1 MLAIWFSALISDQL
15 LDICDRPSAVSCDSM
30 MWRFTFTFKIV
41 WKSTDTISV
50 LFQTLLPAT
59 SRLIAHNMWQRLKVK
74 SKDILDVI
82 HFVCIGSQL
91 NRLPGSMMPPLGRT
105 KMIINWEKDPHPN
118 SHLVAVSSA
127 EQLVRFNGHPPTHR
141 VWRTVKLLFSF
152 YQHIICLAKEE
163 HTIVTSIHSVEQSDQ
178 ISNCPAILRT
188 QITRSSDDQIAGA
201 NSYAQ
206 WWVLGRWWVE
216 VDRLEGARSTPQQGP
231 LCSIHCPLCTVY
243 SALCTLNFASTTQ
256 QGILHCAQPAL

>member
-1 MLAIWFSALISDQL
+1 MD
-15 LDICDRPSAVSCDSM
+15 
-30 MWRFTFTFKIV
+30 
-41 WKSTDTISV
+41 
-50 LFQTLLPAT
+50 
-59 SRLIAHNMWQRLKVK
+59 N
-74 SKDILDVI
+74 
-82 HFVCIGSQL
+82 
-91 NRLPGSMMPPLGRT
+91 
-105 KMIINWEKDPHPN
+105 
-118 SHLVAVSSA
+118 
-127 EQLVRFNGHPPTHR
+127 PPTHR

-231 LCSIHCPLCTVY
+231 LCTVHCAV
-243 SALCTLNFASTTQ
+243 CTLPVYFALWTLQ
-256 QGILHCAQPAL
+256 AQPSKAFCIVHCQHCNTSGWLQDKLPNFSSQNL